1 MVGKKILIVDEN
13 AASRN
18 YLVNILRE
26 KQFNVLEAASG
37 REALIA
43 AWRDEPDLVLFDP
56 VLADIKDEEFIQ
68 KLRSNSRTST
78 TPLIALS
85 SDPSIFRKEAC
96 LKAGVNEYVIK
107 SSQAIPALEESL
119 AR

>member
-13 AASRN
+13 AASQN
-18 YLVNILRE
+18 YLVNILRG

-37 REALIA
+37 REALIV

-56 VLADIKDEEFIQ
+56 VLSDIRDEEFIQ

-85 SDPSIFRKEAC
+85 SDSSIYQK
-96 LKAGVNEYVIK
+96 K
-107 SSQAIPALEESL
+107 PA
-119 AR
+119 